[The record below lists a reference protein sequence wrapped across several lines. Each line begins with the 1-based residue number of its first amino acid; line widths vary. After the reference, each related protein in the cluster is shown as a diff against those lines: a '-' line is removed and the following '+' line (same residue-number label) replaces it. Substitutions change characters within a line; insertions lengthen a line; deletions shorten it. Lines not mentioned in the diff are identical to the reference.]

1 MAMNFIEEL
10 YYGNINPNEKRFEN
24 NTQFTKALE
33 RFCKNES
40 KLTEALT
47 GENLKLF
54 IDMVNAADEITA
66 CTSVDNFK
74 IGFILGVRMMIDC
87 FRNDENAI
95 FRDI

>member
-1 MAMNFIEEL
+1 MNFIEEL
-10 YYGNINPNEKRFEN
+10 YYGNINPNEERFEKDM
-24 NTQFTKALE
+24 QFAKALE
-33 RFCKNES
+33 RFCENES

-47 GENLKLF
+47 GDNLKLF

-66 CTSVDNFK
+66 CTSVDNYK

-87 FRNDENAI
+87 FRTDENAI